1 MNEEGKVI
9 ILRDRGRQGSHKIRK
24 RENKLFDIKLLGDKK
39 DGRKAPIRTEKVREG
54 RLLYDKNDGGEE
66 KMRDQLLLYGQSEG
80 GKTLVRTERERE
92 GYPI

>member
-1 MNEEGKVI
+1 M
-9 ILRDRGRQGSHKIRK
+9 L
-24 RENKLFDIKLLGDKK
+24 DKE
-39 DGRKAPIRTEKVREG
+39 DGRKALIRTERVRGGCFTDKRREG